1 MSIFIF
7 VYLIRLDKLIA
18 KRMIF
23 CLIMLFIAIYPIQV
37 VEGFIQSLSHLKVN
51 LKPIRNRK
59 QQKITRQ
66 QNNLI
71 KRKLGLE
78 DASWVEGLS
87 NAFVGGTVG

>member
-1 MSIFIF
+1 MAIFIF
-7 VYLIRLDKLIA
+7 QYLILLDKLIVR
-18 KRMIF
+18 RMIF
-23 CLIMLFIAIYPIQV
+23 CFIMLFIAVYPVQV

-51 LKPIRNRK
+51 LKPISNRK
-59 QQKITRQ
+59 QQKLTRQ

-71 KRKLGLE
+71 KRRLGLE